1 MNKVF
6 PTNSSTLVVN
16 GKVGTVIWHDGYYT
30 MSFVQGTVWAPTLSM
45 LVHLVENH
53 FEKLEIF

>member
-6 PTNSSTLVVN
+6 RYSGIFVVN

-30 MSFVQGTVWAPTLSM
+30 IAFVQGTMWAPTLSM
-45 LVHLVENH
+45 LTHLIENH
-53 FEKLEIF
+53 AEKLEIF